1 MYFRRIETRSRR
13 AKFNYMQILSIQFL
27 AFSLITLAVYYLL
40 ARKTQN
46 VWLLLA
52 SYFFYITISWQYAL
66 VLLAITIVNFYIGR
80 KAASRAWLTLG
91 IGLNLSSLL
100 ALKFIS
106 GPYGPRLLPV
116 PPEALSLLLPI
127 GFSFYILQAISYLI
141 DIHNHQADSAEDL
154 VDFALYLGFFPK
166 LLAGPIERPA
176 RFLSALQVVRR
187 VDSAALARGFGLI
200 LVGILRKV
208 ILADRLT
215 SFLPSTVFSDPAAF
229 SSLEKIIWL
238 LVFTFGLYNDFAGY
252 TSIVRGLSALMGIEL
267 SPNFRQPFFANSLSD
282 FWTRW
287 HISLS
292 FWLRD
297 TIFFPARRWLVQR
310 HWPQLLTIIL
320 PPLVTMLASGVWHGA
335 YVSVIVWGG
344 LHGSYLVLE
353 QVFKSKTTRQ
363 PNRIQGALSVVVVF
377 TITTLTLIPFAASSL
392 RAALEFFTGLFA
404 FTAQV
409 TSYIPV
415 LDLLAA
421 TFLTLWLDWQESRHA
436 TDAFFLKWTPSAQA
450 WGLALMLWLLILFLG
465 PQAGVVTFVYQGF

>member
-1 MYFRRIETRSRR
+1 
-13 AKFNYMQILSIQFL
+13 MQILSNQFL
-27 AFSLITLAVYYLL
+27 AFSLIVLAIYYLL
-40 ARKTQN
+40 ARKAQN

-66 VLLAITIVNFYIGR
+66 VLLAVTVINFFIGR
-80 KAASRAWLTLG
+80 KATSRVWLALG
-91 IGLNLSSLL
+91 VGLNLSSFL
-100 ALKFIS
+100 ALKLLS

-116 PPEALSLLLPI
+116 PPDALSLLLPI

-141 DIHNHQADSAEDL
+141 DIHNHQADSADNL
-154 VDFALYLGFFPK
+154 VDFALTLSFFPK

-176 RFLSALQVVRR
+176 RFLSALRAVRR
-187 VDSAALARGFGLI
+187 VDALTLARGFGLI

-215 SFLPSTVFSDPAAF
+215 SFLPPTIFSDPAAF
-229 SSLEKIIWL
+229 SSLEKLVWL

-297 TIFFPARRWLVQR
+297 TIFFPARRWLMQR
-310 HWPQLLTIIL
+310 RWPQLLAIIL
-320 PPLVTMLASGVWHGA
+320 PPLVTMLASGFWHGA
-335 YVSVIVWGG
+335 YISLIVWGG
-344 LHGSYLVLE
+344 LHGLYLVGE
-353 QVFKSKTTRQ
+353 QLLKSKTPHS
-363 PNRIQGALSVVVVF
+363 PNRLRIALSTLTVF
-377 TITTLTLIPFAASSL
+377 TLTTLAWIPFAASSL

-404 FTAQV
+404 FTAQITAFV
-409 TSYIPV
+409 PV
-415 LDLLAA
+415 PDLLAA
-421 TFLTLWLDWQESRHA
+421 ASLTLWLDWQESRHA

-450 WGLALMLWLLILFLG
+450 WGFALMLWLLILFLG

>member
-1 MYFRRIETRSRR
+1 
-13 AKFNYMQILSIQFL
+13 MQILSLPFL
-27 AFSLITLAVYYLL
+27 FFAAVTLTVYYLL
-40 ARKTQN
+40 ARKAQN

-66 VLLAITIVNFYIGR
+66 VLLAVTILNFYIGK
-80 KAASRAWLTLG
+80 KAASRVWLALG
-91 IGLNLSSLL
+91 VGLNLSSFL
-100 ALKFIS
+100 ALKLLS

-141 DIHNHQADSAEDL
+141 DIHNHQADSAGDI
-154 VDFALYLGFFPK
+154 VDFALYLSFFPK

-176 RFLSALQVVRR
+176 RFLSALQSVRR
-187 VDSAALARGFGLI
+187 VDGTALARGLGLI

-215 SFLPSTVFSDPAAF
+215 SFLPPTIFSDPDAF
-229 SSLEKIIWL
+229 SSLEKLIWL

-297 TIFFPARRWLVQR
+297 TIFFPARRWLMQR
-310 HWPQLLTIIL
+310 RWPQLLAVIL
-320 PPLVTMLASGVWHGA
+320 PPLVTMLASGFWHGA
-335 YVSVIVWGG
+335 YISVIAWGG
-344 LHGSYLVLE
+344 LHGLYLVGE
-353 QVFKSKTTRQ
+353 QLLKSKAPRQ
-363 PNRIQGALSVVVVF
+363 PNRLRDAFSILTVF
-377 TITTLTLIPFAASSL
+377 TLTTLAWIPFAASSL
-392 RAALEFFTGLFA
+392 RAALEYFTGLFA

-450 WGLALMLWLLILFLG
+450 WGFVLTLWLLILFLG
-465 PQAGVVTFVYQGF
+465 PQADVVTFVYQGF